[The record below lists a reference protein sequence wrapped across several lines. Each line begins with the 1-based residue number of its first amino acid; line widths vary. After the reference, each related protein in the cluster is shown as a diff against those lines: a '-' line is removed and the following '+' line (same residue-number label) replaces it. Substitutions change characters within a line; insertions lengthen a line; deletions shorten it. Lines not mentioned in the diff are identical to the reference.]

1 MYQLSAIELRNRFL
15 KGEVKAVDIVR
26 YYLKRIDTLDKQVG
40 SFLQVFHEKA
50 LAQAEELDKKKAN
63 GQELGKLAGIPIA
76 IKDNILIKDEIAT
89 CGSKFLT
96 NFRSPYNATVIEKIL
111 AEDGIII
118 GKTNMDEFAMG
129 SSTENSALKKTCN
142 PWNLNCVPG
151 GSSGG
156 SAAAVAARLAPLALG
171 SDTGGSV
178 RLPAAFCG
186 VVGFKPTYGRVSRY
200 GLVAYGSSLDQIG
213 AFGVN
218 TADTSL
224 LMEVIGQHCP
234 KDSTSI
240 PQGPEDYLN
249 HFTHTIKGMKIGVPW
264 QFLEGLAE
272 EPKKIFNDSIEVL
285 KSQGAEIVD
294 IDLSILKYA
303 IAVYYILATAEA
315 STNLA
320 RFDGIRY
327 GQRSPQAH
335 TLDEVYDL
343 SKEEGFGPEVKRRIM
358 LGTFVLSSG
367 YQDAYYKKAQKVRT
381 LILRSYKEAFSKCD
395 LIASPVSPF
404 AAFEIGAI
412 KDPLQM
418 YLEDIYTIGVNLAGL
433 PAVSIPNGFSKD
445 NKPTGLQ
452 IIGPQKHDRHVLNA
466 ANAIEDALSFNQAIP
481 ELVNREIPS

>member
-1 MYQLSAIELRNRFL
+1 LN
-15 KGEVKAVDIVR
+15 
-26 YYLKRIDTLDKQVG
+26 
-40 SFLQVFHEKA
+40 VFHEQA
-50 LAQAEELDKKKAN
+50 IAQAEALDKKKAS
-63 GQELGKLAGIPIA
+63 GALLGKLAGIPIA
-76 IKDNILIKDEIAT
+76 IKDNILVKNEIAT

-96 NFRSPYNATVIEKIL
+96 NFRSPYNASVIERIL

-129 SSTENSALKKTCN
+129 SSTENSALQKTRN
-142 PWNLNCVPG
+142 PWNLKCVPG

-156 SAAAVAARLAPLALG
+156 SAAAVAARFVPIALG

-186 VVGFKPTYGRVSRY
+186 VVGFKPTYGRISRY

-213 AFGVN
+213 PLALN
-218 TADTSL
+218 TADASL
-224 LMEVIGQHCP
+224 MMEVIGRHCP

-240 PQGPEDYLN
+240 QQDPEEYLSQFKN
-249 HFTHTIKGMKIGVPW
+249 SIKGMKIGVPW
-264 QFLEGLAE
+264 KFLEELAV
-272 EPKKIFNDSIEVL
+272 EPKKTFQNSIEIL
-285 KSQGAEIVD
+285 KKLGAEIVE

-303 IAVYYILATAEA
+303 VAVYYILATAEA

-327 GQRSPQAH
+327 GQRAARAK
-335 TLDEVYDL
+335 TLDEVYDF
-343 SKEEGFGPEVKRRIM
+343 SKEDGFGAEVKRRIM

-418 YLEDIYTIGVNLAGL
+418 YLEDIYTIGINLAGL
-433 PAVSIPNGFSKD
+433 PAVSIPNGMTSEG
-445 NKPTGLQ
+445 KPLGFQL
-452 IIGPQKHDRHVLNA
+452 IGAQKHDRLVLNA
-466 ANAIEDALSFNQAIP
+466 AHVLEKELSFHQAIP
-481 ELVNREIPS
+481 ELANREITS